1 MYQLSSLI
9 KRTKKYWNFELWFH
23 LYHIENYNLI
33 LFIILHSMCEAFK
46 GIQINYRIIFIF
58 YFILIFPY
66 FFETVINKMNE
77 MIFFS
82 NAFVVLSMKQI

>member
-1 MYQLSSLI
+1 
-9 KRTKKYWNFELWFH
+9 
-23 LYHIENYNLI
+23 
-33 LFIILHSMCEAFK
+33 MCEAFK

>member
-1 MYQLSSLI
+1 
-9 KRTKKYWNFELWFH
+9 
-23 LYHIENYNLI
+23 
-33 LFIILHSMCEAFK
+33 MCEAFK

-82 NAFVVLSMKQI
+82 NAFVVFQKSLYRFDIEIVLKMNYSNN